1 MVTKGLEFPMIL
13 MLAKEKAGY
22 WFHPGREPTSLI
34 EILHSSDSFC
44 DQLAFKTK
52 EETMIMSG
60 TTP

>member
-1 MVTKGLEFPMIL
+1 MVTKGFEFPMIL

-22 WFHPGREPTSLI
+22 WFHPSLI